1 MKHIALT
8 AALLLVAPA
17 ASAQMVVVGEGAAQS
32 CYQFALT
39 GNPGTTSAIKTCSR
53 ALQTDLVSRKDLAAT
68 HVNRGVLLMRNGDY
82 EEAIEDYLV
91 ALESFPNLAEAYIN
105 YGVALY
111 HRGDFEESRKAYD
124 RALEIG
130 SEKDA
135 LAYFNRALIYERE
148 DNAPA
153 AYRDYKAAAELE
165 PEWEQPKDALS
176 RFTVTK
182 QNS

>member
-1 MKHIALT
+1 
-8 AALLLVAPA
+8 
-17 ASAQMVVVGEGAAQS
+17 
-32 CYQFALT
+32 
-39 GNPGTTSAIKTCSR
+39 
-53 ALQTDLVSRKDLAAT
+53 
-68 HVNRGVLLMRNGDY
+68 MRDGQY